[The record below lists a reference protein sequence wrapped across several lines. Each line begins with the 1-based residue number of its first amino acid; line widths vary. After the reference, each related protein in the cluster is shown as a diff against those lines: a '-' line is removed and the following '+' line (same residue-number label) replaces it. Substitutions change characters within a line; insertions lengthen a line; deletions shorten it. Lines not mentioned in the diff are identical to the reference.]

1 MLDSKLVEYWKA
13 FHAADQSGNGSLSAP
28 EIQQLF
34 RDLNHPLNDTNL
46 WKIFE
51 TYDKASCLVYIF
63 LLQKGRMTILVTCYH
78 HGRHSACF

>member
-13 FHAADQSGNGSLSAP
+13 FHAADQSGNGNLSAP

-51 TYDKASCLVYIF
+51 TYDKASIL
-63 LLQKGRMTILVTCYH
+63 LLQKGRMTITVTCYH
-78 HGRHSACF
+78 PGTHSACF